1 MKTLE
6 HFSHHQEH
14 MSAKTSCL
22 KATVLSLAVSSSLL
36 TGCQLNTEALSNLVV
51 FDKEVSQQEIAA
63 KKQVLYHAYEQI
75 VPVLNSYYP
84 INSTT
89 YGLIKAEKANTLTAL
104 SHEVLANTLTEQGLA
119 LCQVAENCPNHTVY
133 LENKVFKEPSL
144 HTMLVSLS
152 TPDLKLTKLFDEQ
165 GVPVSTMA
173 INTVLSPI
181 APPSTLVRRTQS
193 TRITHEPTV
202 ITKTASSQNN
212 ASAPNTKATTV
223 AKTKAKA
230 KAQSPAKT
238 ASVAKAA
245 VPVSAAAATPAE
257 ASATA
262 AAAPASAATVVPA
275 AKQSLQ
281 VVSDPATAPSSKVS
295 SLEKAPAITAT
306 NMSSTSTMVAKQQ
319 TDAKTVMNSL
329 ALEHSAPMQAHIKS
343 KSKSNSIGLT
353 KDATVASQSTAM
365 LSNQALAS
373 NSNNPKV
380 SLSARTSASPSLN
393 TKAIKDDIQNLPEGL
408 HSNNH
413 ELLQKS
419 NNQERAHN
427 ETASSVHK
435 ANQSRRV
442 YKFDIPS
449 QVMQRALS
457 TDPKSTNTSTALVR
471 KPSVFIFDPNMSLAQ
486 VNNDLE
492 SRQP

>member
-1 MKTLE
+1 MKTLKQ
-6 HFSHHQEH
+6 FSNHQEH

-181 APPSTLVRRTQS
+181 APPSTLARRTQS
-193 TRITHEPTV
+193 TSITHEPTA
-202 ITKTASSQNN
+202 ISKTASPQNK
-212 ASAPNTKATTV
+212 APAPNTKATTV

-230 KAQSPAKT
+230 KVQSLAKT

-245 VPVSAAAATPAE
+245 VPVAAAAATPAE

-262 AAAPASAATVVPA
+262 AAAPAAAATA
-275 AKQSLQ
+275 AKQSFKVLSDTDTALSSI
-281 VVSDPATAPSSKVS
+281 VSP
-295 SLEKAPAITAT
+295 LEKAPALTAP

-319 TDAKTVMNSL
+319 TDAKNVMNSL
-329 ALEHSAPMQAHIKS
+329 ALEHSAPMPSPLKS
-343 KSKSNSIGLT
+343 NSNSIGLT
-353 KDATVASQSTAM
+353 KEATVASQSTAM

-393 TKAIKDDIQNLPEGL
+393 TKAIKDDLKSLREGL

-419 NNQERAHN
+419 NNLERAHN
-427 ETASSVHK
+427 ETASSEHK

-457 TDPKSTNTSTALVR
+457 TDPKSTNTNTALVR
-471 KPSVFIFDPNMSLAQ
+471 KPSVFIFDPNMSVAQ

>member
-181 APPSTLVRRTQS
+181 APPSTLARRTQS
-193 TRITHEPTV
+193 TSITHEPSA

-212 ASAPNTKATTV
+212 APTPNTKATTV

-230 KAQSPAKT
+230 KAQSPAKKV

-245 VPVSAAAATPAE
+245 VPVSVAAAIPAA

-262 AAAPASAATVVPA
+262 AAAPTAA
-275 AKQSLQ
+275 AKQSLK
-281 VVSDPATAPSSKVS
+281 VIPETASAPSSKVNP
-295 SLEKAPAITAT
+295 LEKAPAMSAT
-306 NMSSTSTMVAKQQ
+306 HMSSTSTMVAKQQ
-319 TDAKTVMNSL
+319 TDAKNVMHSL
-329 ALEHSAPMQAHIKS
+329 ALEHSAPMPAHIKS
-343 KSKSNSIGLT
+343 KSKSIGLT
-353 KDATVASQSTAM
+353 QDATVASQSTAM

-373 NSNNPKV
+373 NSNSPKV

-393 TKAIKDDIQNLPEGL
+393 TKAIKDDLKSLPDGL

-427 ETASSVHK
+427 ETASSEHK

-457 TDPKSTNTSTALVR
+457 TAPKSTNTSTALVR

-492 SRQP
+492 SHQP

>member
-6 HFSHHQEH
+6 HFSHRQEH

-119 LCQVAENCPNHTVY
+119 LCQVPENCPNHTVY

-144 HTMLVSLS
+144 HTMLLSLS

-181 APPSTLVRRTQS
+181 APPSTIVRRTPS
-193 TRITHEPTV
+193 TSTTNEPTA

-212 ASAPNTKATTV
+212 APAPNTKATTV
-223 AKTKAKA
+223 AKAKA
-230 KAQSPAKT
+230 NTKAQSPAKV

-245 VPVSAAAATPAE
+245 VPFSAAAATPAA

-262 AAAPASAATVVPA
+262 AAAPASAA
-275 AKQSLQ
+275 KQSLK
-281 VVSDPATAPSSKVS
+281 VISETASAPSSKVS
-295 SLEKAPAITAT
+295 SLEKAPALTAP
-306 NMSSTSTMVAKQQ
+306 NMSSTSTMMAKQQ
-319 TDAKTVMNSL
+319 TDAKNVMNSL
-329 ALEHSAPMQAHIKS
+329 ALEHSAPMPAHIKS
-343 KSKSNSIGLT
+343 NSKSIGLT
-353 KDATVASQSTAM
+353 QDATVASQSTAM

-373 NSNNPKV
+373 NSNNPKA

-393 TKAIKDDIQNLPEGL
+393 TKAIKDDIHSLREGL

-427 ETASSVHK
+427 ETASSEHK

-449 QVMQRALS
+449 QVMQRAIS

-471 KPSVFIFDPNMSLAQ
+471 KPSVFIFDPNMSVAQ

-492 SRQP
+492 PHQP

>member
-14 MSAKTSCL
+14 MSTKTSCL

-181 APPSTLVRRTQS
+181 APPSTLARRTQS
-193 TRITHEPTV
+193 TSITHEPTA
-202 ITKTASSQNN
+202 INKTASSQNN
-212 ASAPNTKATTV
+212 APAPNTKATTV

-230 KAQSPAKT
+230 KVQSPAKT
-238 ASVAKAA
+238 VSVAKAE

-257 ASATA
+257 AFATA
-262 AAAPASAATVVPA
+262 AAAPASAA
-275 AKQSLQ
+275 KQSLK
-281 VVSDPATAPSSKVS
+281 VISDTAPSSKVS
-295 SLEKAPAITAT
+295 YLEKAPALSAT
-306 NMSSTSTMVAKQQ
+306 HMSSTSTMVAKQQ
-319 TDAKTVMNSL
+319 TDAKNVMNSL
-329 ALEHSAPMQAHIKS
+329 ALEHSAPMPNPI
-343 KSKSNSIGLT
+343 KSNSIGLT

-365 LSNQALAS
+365 LSNHALAS
-373 NSNNPKV
+373 NSNNPKA

-393 TKAIKDDIQNLPEGL
+393 TKAIKDDLKSLREGL

-427 ETASSVHK
+427 ETASSEHK

-449 QVMQRALS
+449 QVMQRTLS

>member
-6 HFSHHQEH
+6 QFSHHQEH

-181 APPSTLVRRTQS
+181 APPSTLARRTQS
-193 TRITHEPTV
+193 ISITHESTA
-202 ITKTASSQNN
+202 INKTASSQNS
-212 ASAPNTKATTV
+212 APAPNTKATTV

-230 KAQSPAKT
+230 KVQSPAKT

-262 AAAPASAATVVPA
+262 AAAPAAAATAA
-275 AKQSLQ
+275 AKQSLKI
-281 VVSDPATAPSSKVS
+281 VSDTATSPSSKVS
-295 SLEKAPAITAT
+295 SLEKAPALTAP

-329 ALEHSAPMQAHIKS
+329 ALEHSAPMPNPI
-343 KSKSNSIGLT
+343 KSNSIGLT

-373 NSNNPKV
+373 NSNSPHA

-393 TKAIKDDIQNLPEGL
+393 TKAIKDDLKSLREGL

-427 ETASSVHK
+427 ETASSEHK

>member
-14 MSAKTSCL
+14 MSTKTSCL

-165 GVPVSTMA
+165 GQPVSTMA

-193 TRITHEPTV
+193 TSTTHEPTV
-202 ITKTASSQNN
+202 INKTASSQNN
-212 ASAPNTKATTV
+212 AQTPNTKATTV
-223 AKTKAKA
+223 VKNKATA
-230 KAQSPAKT
+230 TAQSPAKT

-262 AAAPASAATVVPA
+262 AAAPASAA
-275 AKQSLQ
+275 KQSLK
-281 VVSDPATAPSSKVS
+281 VVSDTASTPSSKVS
-295 SLEKAPAITAT
+295 SLEKAPALSAT
-306 NMSSTSTMVAKQQ
+306 HMSSTSTMVAKQQ
-319 TDAKTVMNSL
+319 TDAKNVMNSL
-329 ALEHSAPMQAHIKS
+329 ALEHSAPMPNPI
-343 KSKSNSIGLT
+343 KSNSIGLT

-365 LSNQALAS
+365 LSNHALAS
-373 NSNNPKV
+373 NSNNPKA

-427 ETASSVHK
+427 ETASSEHK

-449 QVMQRALS
+449 QVMQRTLS

>member
-144 HTMLVSLS
+144 HTMLLSLS

-181 APPSTLVRRTQS
+181 APPSTLARRTQS
-193 TRITHEPTV
+193 TSTTHEPTA
-202 ITKTASSQNN
+202 INKTASSKNN
-212 ASAPNTKATTV
+212 APTNNTKATTV

-230 KAQSPAKT
+230 KAQSPAQKV

-245 VPVSAAAATPAE
+245 VPVAAATPA
-257 ASATA
+257 
-262 AAAPASAATVVPA
+262 AAPATA
-275 AKQSLQ
+275 AKQSLK
-281 VVSDPATAPSSKVS
+281 VVSDTATAPSSKVS
-295 SLEKAPAITAT
+295 SLEKAPELTAT
-306 NMSSTSTMVAKQQ
+306 NLSSTSTMVAKQQ
-319 TDAKTVMNSL
+319 TDAKTVMPSL
-329 ALEHSAPMQAHIKS
+329 ALEHSAPMPS
-343 KSKSNSIGLT
+343 PLKSNSIGLT
-353 KDATVASQSTAM
+353 QDATVASQSTAM

-393 TKAIKDDIQNLPEGL
+393 TKAIKDDIQSLPEGL

-427 ETASSVHK
+427 ETASSEHE

-471 KPSVFIFDPNMSLAQ
+471 KPSVFIFDPNMSVAQ

-492 SRQP
+492 SHQP

>member
-6 HFSHHQEH
+6 HFSLHQEH

-181 APPSTLVRRTQS
+181 APPSTLARRTPS
-193 TRITHEPTV
+193 TSIAHEPTA
-202 ITKTASSQNN
+202 ISKTASSQNN
-212 ASAPNTKATTV
+212 APTNNTKATTV
-223 AKTKAKA
+223 AKTKTKA
-230 KAQSPAKT
+230 KAQSPAQKV

-245 VPVSAAAATPAE
+245 VPVSAAAATPAA

-262 AAAPASAATVVPA
+262 TA
-275 AKQSLQ
+275 AKQSLK
-281 VVSDPATAPSSKVS
+281 VVSDTATAPSNKVS
-295 SLEKAPAITAT
+295 SLKKAPALSAT
-306 NMSSTSTMVAKQQ
+306 HMSSTSTMVAKQQ
-319 TDAKTVMNSL
+319 TDAKNVMNSL
-329 ALEHSAPMQAHIKS
+329 ALEHSAPMPAHIKS
-343 KSKSNSIGLT
+343 KSIELT
-353 KDATVASQSTAM
+353 QDATVASQSTAT

-373 NSNNPKV
+373 NSNNPKA
-380 SLSARTSASPSLN
+380 SLSARTTASPSLN
-393 TKAIKDDIQNLPEGL
+393 TKAIKDDIQSLPEGL

-419 NNQERAHN
+419 NNQGRAHN
-427 ETASSVHK
+427 ETASLEHK

-457 TDPKSTNTSTALVR
+457 TDHKSTNTSTALVR

-492 SRQP
+492 SHQP

>member
-181 APPSTLVRRTQS
+181 APPSTLARRTQS
-193 TRITHEPTV
+193 TSTTHEPTA
-202 ITKTASSQNN
+202 INKTASSQNN
-212 ASAPNTKATTV
+212 APTPNTKATTV

-230 KAQSPAKT
+230 KVPSPAQKV
-238 ASVAKAA
+238 ASEAKAA
-245 VPVSAAAATPAE
+245 VPFSAAAATPA
-257 ASATA
+257 AAPATA
-262 AAAPASAATVVPA
+262 DAAPASAATA

-281 VVSDPATAPSSKVS
+281 VVSETATAPSSKVS
-295 SLEKAPAITAT
+295 SLEKAPELTAT
-306 NMSSTSTMVAKQQ
+306 NLSSTSTMVAKQQ

-329 ALEHSAPMQAHIKS
+329 ALEHSAPMPAHI
-343 KSKSNSIGLT
+343 KSNSIGLT

-373 NSNNPKV
+373 NSNNPKA

-393 TKAIKDDIQNLPEGL
+393 TKAIKDDLKSLTDGL

-427 ETASSVHK
+427 ETASSEHK

-471 KPSVFIFDPNMSLAQ
+471 KPSVFIFDPNMSVAQ

-492 SRQP
+492 SHQP

>member
-6 HFSHHQEH
+6 HFFHHQEH

-152 TPDLKLTKLFDEQ
+152 TPDLKLTKLFNEQ

-181 APPSTLVRRTQS
+181 APPSTLARRTPS
-193 TRITHEPTV
+193 TSIAHEPTV
-202 ITKTASSQNN
+202 INKTASSQNN
-212 ASAPNTKATTV
+212 APTPNTKATTV
-223 AKTKAKA
+223 AKIKAKA
-230 KAQSPAKT
+230 KVQSPAQKV

-245 VPVSAAAATPAE
+245 VPFSAAAATPAA

-262 AAAPASAATVVPA
+262 PAAPAAATTA
-275 AKQSLQ
+275 ATAATAATAKQSLKI
-281 VVSDPATAPSSKVS
+281 VSDTATAPSSKVS

-319 TDAKTVMNSL
+319 TDAKTVMPSL
-329 ALEHSAPMQAHIKS
+329 ALEHSAAMPS
-343 KSKSNSIGLT
+343 PLKSNSIGLT
-353 KDATVASQSTAM
+353 KDVTLASQSTAM

-373 NSNNPKV
+373 NSNNPQA

-393 TKAIKDDIQNLPEGL
+393 TKAIKDDIHSLTDGL

-427 ETASSVHK
+427 ETASSEHK

-442 YKFDIPS
+442 YKFVIPS

-457 TDPKSTNTSTALVR
+457 TDPKNTNNSTALVR
-471 KPSVFIFDPNMSLAQ
+471 KPSVFIFDPNMSVAQ
-486 VNNDLE
+486 VNNDL
-492 SRQP
+492 

>member
-89 YGLIKAEKANTLTAL
+89 YGLIKDDKANTLTAL

-165 GVPVSTMA
+165 GQPVSTMA

-181 APPSTLVRRTQS
+181 APPSTRVRRTQS
-193 TRITHEPTV
+193 TSIANESTA
-202 ITKTASSQNN
+202 INKTASSQNN
-212 ASAPNTKATTV
+212 APAPNTKATTV

-230 KAQSPAKT
+230 KVQSPAKV
-238 ASVAKAA
+238 ASVSKAA
-245 VPVSAAAATPAE
+245 VPVSVAAATPAE

-343 KSKSNSIGLT
+343 KSIGLT
-353 KDATVASQSTAM
+353 QDATVASQSTAM

-393 TKAIKDDIQNLPEGL
+393 TKAIKDDVQSLPEGL

-427 ETASSVHK
+427 ETASSEHK

-449 QVMQRALS
+449 QVMQRTLS

>member
-1 MKTLE
+1 MKTLK
-6 HFSHHQEH
+6 HFSHHHEH

-119 LCQVAENCPNHTVY
+119 LCQVPENCPNHTVY

-144 HTMLVSLS
+144 HTMLLSLS

-181 APPSTLVRRTQS
+181 APPSTIVRRTPS
-193 TRITHEPTV
+193 TSITHEPTV
-202 ITKTASSQNN
+202 INKTASSQNN
-212 ASAPNTKATTV
+212 APAPNTKATSV

-230 KAQSPAKT
+230 NSKAQGQSPAKV
-238 ASVAKAA
+238 ASVSK
-245 VPVSAAAATPAE
+245 
-257 ASATA
+257 A
-262 AAAPASAATVVPA
+262 AAAPAAAATTETASA
-275 AKQSLQ
+275 AKQSLK
-281 VVSDPATAPSSKVS
+281 VVSETATAPSSKVS
-295 SLEKAPAITAT
+295 SLEKAPALTAK

-319 TDAKTVMNSL
+319 TDAKTVMHSL
-329 ALEHSAPMQAHIKS
+329 ALEHSAPMPSPFKT
-343 KSKSNSIGLT
+343 NSVGLT

-365 LSNQALAS
+365 LSNQAFAS
-373 NSNNPKV
+373 NSNNPKA

-393 TKAIKDDIQNLPEGL
+393 TKAIKDDIHSLTDGL

-413 ELLQKS
+413 ELLKKS

-427 ETASSVHK
+427 ETASSEHK

-457 TDPKSTNTSTALVR
+457 TDPKSTTTSTALVR
-471 KPSVFIFDPNMSLAQ
+471 KPSVFIFDPNMSVAQ

-492 SRQP
+492 SHQP

>member
-6 HFSHHQEH
+6 HFFHHQEH

-51 FDKEVSQQEIAA
+51 FDEEVSQQEIAA

-193 TRITHEPTV
+193 TSITHEPTA
-202 ITKTASSQNN
+202 INKTASSQNN
-212 ASAPNTKATTV
+212 APAPNTKATTV

-230 KAQSPAKT
+230 QSPAQKV

-245 VPVSAAAATPAE
+245 VPVSVAAATPAD
-257 ASATA
+257 SATGT
-262 AAAPASAATVVPA
+262 AATTATPT
-275 AKQSLQ
+275 AKQSLK
-281 VVSDPATAPSSKVS
+281 VVSDTATAPSSKVS
-295 SLEKAPAITAT
+295 SLEKAPALTAT
-306 NMSSTSTMVAKQQ
+306 NLSATSTMVAKQQ
-319 TDAKTVMNSL
+319 TDAKTVMPSF
-329 ALEHSAPMQAHIKS
+329 ALEHSAPMPAPI
-343 KSKSNSIGLT
+343 KSKSNSIVLT
-353 KDATVASQSTAM
+353 QDATVASQSSAM

-373 NSNNPKV
+373 NSNSPKA
-380 SLSARTSASPSLN
+380 SLSARTAASPSLN
-393 TKAIKDDIQNLPEGL
+393 TKTIKDDIQSHPEGL

-413 ELLQKS
+413 KLLQKS
-419 NNQERAHN
+419 NNLERAHN
-427 ETASSVHK
+427 ETASLEHK

-471 KPSVFIFDPNMSLAQ
+471 KPSVFIFDPNMSVAQ
-486 VNNDLE
+486 VNNDLK
-492 SRQP
+492 SHQP

>member
-133 LENKVFKEPSL
+133 LENKVFKETSL
-144 HTMLVSLS
+144 HTMLLSLS
-152 TPDLKLTKLFDEQ
+152 TPDLKLTKLFNEQ

-181 APPSTLVRRTQS
+181 APPSTLARRTQS
-193 TRITHEPTV
+193 TSTTHESTA
-202 ITKTASSQNN
+202 ISKTASSQNN
-212 ASAPNTKATTV
+212 APTPNTKATTV

-230 KAQSPAKT
+230 KVPSPAQKV

-245 VPVSAAAATPAE
+245 VPVAAAT
-257 ASATA
+257 T
-262 AAAPASAATVVPA
+262 AAPASAATA

-281 VVSDPATAPSSKVS
+281 VVSDTATTPSSKVS

-319 TDAKTVMNSL
+319 TDAKTVMPSL
-329 ALEHSAPMQAHIKS
+329 ALEHLAPMPSHL
-343 KSKSNSIGLT
+343 KSNSIGLT
-353 KDATVASQSTAM
+353 QDATVASQSTAM

-373 NSNNPKV
+373 NSNSPKA

-393 TKAIKDDIQNLPEGL
+393 TKAIKDDLKSLTDGL

-413 ELLQKS
+413 ELLKKS

-427 ETASSVHK
+427 ETASSEHK

-457 TDPKSTNTSTALVR
+457 TDPKRTNTSTALVR
-471 KPSVFIFDPNMSLAQ
+471 KPSVFIFDPNMSVAQ

-492 SRQP
+492 PHQP

>member
-51 FDKEVSQQEIAA
+51 FDEEVSQQEIAA
-63 KKQVLYHAYEQI
+63 NKQVLCHAYEQI

-119 LCQVAENCPNHTVY
+119 LCQVSENCPNHTVY

-165 GVPVSTMA
+165 GLPVSTMA
-173 INTVLSPI
+173 INTSLSPI
-181 APPSTLVRRTQS
+181 APPSTLLRRTPS
-193 TRITHEPTV
+193 SSITHEPTA
-202 ITKTASSQNN
+202 INKTASSKNN
-212 ASAPNTKATTV
+212 ALAPNTKATTISKT
-223 AKTKAKA
+223 KTKAK
-230 KAQSPAKT
+230 
-238 ASVAKAA
+238 
-245 VPVSAAAATPAE
+245 
-257 ASATA
+257 TA
-262 AAAPASAATVVPA
+262 APA
-275 AKQSLQ
+275 AKQSLK
-281 VVSDPATAPSSKVS
+281 VVSDTATAPATAPSSKVS
-295 SLEKAPAITAT
+295 SLEKAPALIA
-306 NMSSTSTMVAKQQ
+306 NHMSSTSTMVAKQQ
-319 TDAKTVMNSL
+319 TDAKTVMHSL
-329 ALEHSAPMQAHIKS
+329 ALEHSAPIPTPI
-343 KSKSNSIGLT
+343 KSKSNSIGLPQ
-353 KDATVASQSTAM
+353 DATVTSKSPTM

-373 NSNNPKV
+373 NSNSPKA
-380 SLSARTSASPSLN
+380 SLSARTTASPSFN
-393 TKAIKDDIQNLPEGL
+393 TKTIKDDIQRLPEGL
-408 HSNNH
+408 HSNNY
-413 ELLQKS
+413 ELLPKS
-419 NNQERAHN
+419 NNQQRTHN
-427 ETASSVHK
+427 ETASSEHK

-457 TDPKSTNTSTALVR
+457 TDPKSTNSSTALVR
-471 KPSVFIFDPNMSLAQ
+471 KPSVFIFDPNMSVAQ

-492 SRQP
+492 SHQP

>member
-6 HFSHHQEH
+6 HFSHRQEH

-89 YGLIKAEKANTLTAL
+89 YGLIKAEKANTLNAL

-193 TRITHEPTV
+193 TRIAHEPTV

-212 ASAPNTKATTV
+212 APAPNTKASTV

-230 KAQSPAKT
+230 NSKAQGQSPAKV
-238 ASVAKAA
+238 ASVSKAA
-245 VPVSAAAATPAE
+245 VPVSAAAATPAA

-262 AAAPASAATVVPA
+262 DAAPAAA
-275 AKQSLQ
+275 AKQSLKI
-281 VVSDPATAPSSKVS
+281 VSDTATSPSSKVS
-295 SLEKAPAITAT
+295 PLEKAPAITAT

-343 KSKSNSIGLT
+343 KSIGLT
-353 KDATVASQSTAM
+353 QDATVASQSTAM

-393 TKAIKDDIQNLPEGL
+393 TKAIKDDLKSLPDGL

-427 ETASSVHK
+427 ETASSEHK

>member
-6 HFSHHQEH
+6 HFSHRQEH

-193 TRITHEPTV
+193 TSIIHEPTA
-202 ITKTASSQNN
+202 INKTASSQNN
-212 ASAPNTKATTV
+212 APAPNTKATTV

-230 KAQSPAKT
+230 NSKAKAQSPAQKV
-238 ASVAKAA
+238 ASVSKAA

-262 AAAPASAATVVPA
+262 AAAPAAA
-275 AKQSLQ
+275 AKQSLK
-281 VVSDPATAPSSKVS
+281 VVSDTDTAPSSKVS
-295 SLEKAPAITAT
+295 SLEKAPALTAT
-306 NMSSTSTMVAKQQ
+306 HMSSTSTMVAKQQ
-319 TDAKTVMNSL
+319 TDAKNVMNSL
-329 ALEHSAPMQAHIKS
+329 ALEHSAPMPAYI
-343 KSKSNSIGLT
+343 
-353 KDATVASQSTAM
+353 
-365 LSNQALAS
+365 
-373 NSNNPKV
+373 
-380 SLSARTSASPSLN
+380 
-393 TKAIKDDIQNLPEGL
+393 
-408 HSNNH
+408 
-413 ELLQKS
+413 
-419 NNQERAHN
+419 
-427 ETASSVHK
+427 
-435 ANQSRRV
+435 
-442 YKFDIPS
+442 
-449 QVMQRALS
+449 
-457 TDPKSTNTSTALVR
+457 
-471 KPSVFIFDPNMSLAQ
+471 
-486 VNNDLE
+486 
-492 SRQP
+492 

>member
-14 MSAKTSCL
+14 MSTKTSCL

-119 LCQVAENCPNHTVY
+119 LCQVPENCPNHTVY

-173 INTVLSPI
+173 INTALSPI
-181 APPSTLVRRTQS
+181 APPSTLARRTQS
-193 TRITHEPTV
+193 TSIANESTA
-202 ITKTASSQNN
+202 INKTASSQNN
-212 ASAPNTKATTV
+212 APAPNTKATTV

-230 KAQSPAKT
+230 NSKAQGQSPAKV
-238 ASVAKAA
+238 ASVSKAA

-262 AAAPASAATVVPA
+262 ATA
-275 AKQSLQ
+275 AKQSFK
-281 VVSDPATAPSSKVS
+281 VVSDTATAPSSKVS
-295 SLEKAPAITAT
+295 PLEKAPALTAP

-319 TDAKTVMNSL
+319 TDAKNVMNSL
-329 ALEHSAPMQAHIKS
+329 ALEHSAPMPNPI
-343 KSKSNSIGLT
+343 KSNSIGLT

-393 TKAIKDDIQNLPEGL
+393 TKAIKDDLKSLPEGL

-419 NNQERAHN
+419 NNQGRAHN
-427 ETASSVHK
+427 ETASSEHK

-457 TDPKSTNTSTALVR
+457 TDPQNTNTSTLVR

>member
-181 APPSTLVRRTQS
+181 APPSTLARRTQS
-193 TRITHEPTV
+193 TSIIHEPTA
-202 ITKTASSQNN
+202 INKTASSQNN
-212 ASAPNTKATTV
+212 APAPNTKATTV

-230 KAQSPAKT
+230 NSKAQGQSLAKT

-262 AAAPASAATVVPA
+262 AAAPAAA
-275 AKQSLQ
+275 AKQSLK
-281 VVSDPATAPSSKVS
+281 VVSDTDTAPSSKVS
-295 SLEKAPAITAT
+295 SLEKAPAMSAT
-306 NMSSTSTMVAKQQ
+306 HMSSTATMVAKQQ
-319 TDAKTVMNSL
+319 TDAKNVMNSL
-329 ALEHSAPMQAHIKS
+329 ALEHSAPMPAHIKS
-343 KSKSNSIGLT
+343 KSKSIGLT
-353 KDATVASQSTAM
+353 QDANVASQSTAM

-373 NSNNPKV
+373 NSNSPKA

-427 ETASSVHK
+427 ETASSEHK

-449 QVMQRALS
+449 QVMQRTLS

>member
-51 FDKEVSQQEIAA
+51 FDEEVSQQEIAA

-193 TRITHEPTV
+193 TSIAHEPTV

-212 ASAPNTKATTV
+212 ASAPTTKATTV

-230 KAQSPAKT
+230 KAQSPAQKVS
-238 ASVAKAA
+238 SVAKAA
-245 VPVSAAAATPAE
+245 VPVSAAA
-257 ASATA
+257 ATA

-343 KSKSNSIGLT
+343 NSIGLT

-380 SLSARTSASPSLN
+380 SLSARTSAIPSLN
-393 TKAIKDDIQNLPEGL
+393 TKAIKDDVKSLPEGL

-413 ELLQKS
+413 ELLKKS

-427 ETASSVHK
+427 ETASSEHK

>member
-6 HFSHHQEH
+6 HFSLHQEH

-165 GVPVSTMA
+165 GQPVSTMA
-173 INTVLSPI
+173 INTLLSPI
-181 APPSTLVRRTQS
+181 VPPSTLARRTQS
-193 TRITHEPTV
+193 TRITHEPTA
-202 ITKTASSQNN
+202 INKTASSQNN
-212 ASAPNTKATTV
+212 APAPNTKATTV

-230 KAQSPAKT
+230 NSKAQGQSLAKT
-238 ASVAKAA
+238 ASVAKAE
-245 VPVSAAAATPAE
+245 VPVSAAAAIPAA

-262 AAAPASAATVVPA
+262 AAAPASAA
-275 AKQSLQ
+275 KQSLK
-281 VVSDPATAPSSKVS
+281 VISDPATSPSSKVNP
-295 SLEKAPAITAT
+295 LEKAPAMSAT
-306 NMSSTSTMVAKQQ
+306 HMSSTATMVAKQQ
-319 TDAKTVMNSL
+319 TDAKNVMNSL
-329 ALEHSAPMQAHIKS
+329 TLEHSAPMPSPIKS

-373 NSNNPKV
+373 NSNNPKA
-380 SLSARTSASPSLN
+380 SLSARTTASPSLN
-393 TKAIKDDIQNLPEGL
+393 TKAIKDDLKSLPEGL

-427 ETASSVHK
+427 ETASSEHK

>member
-193 TRITHEPTV
+193 TSITHEPTA
-202 ITKTASSQNN
+202 INKTASSQNN
-212 ASAPNTKATTV
+212 AHAPNTTATTV

-230 KAQSPAKT
+230 KAQSPAKV

-262 AAAPASAATVVPA
+262 AAAPAAVT
-275 AKQSLQ
+275 AKQSLKI
-281 VVSDPATAPSSKVS
+281 VSDTATVPSSKVS
-295 SLEKAPAITAT
+295 SLKKAPALTAT
-306 NMSSTSTMVAKQQ
+306 HMSSTSTMVAKQQ
-319 TDAKTVMNSL
+319 TDAKNVMNSL
-329 ALEHSAPMQAHIKS
+329 ALEHSAPIPNHLKS
-343 KSKSNSIGLT
+343 KINSIGLT
-353 KDATVASQSTAM
+353 QEATVASQSTAM

-393 TKAIKDDIQNLPEGL
+393 TKALKDDLKSLTEGL

-427 ETASSVHK
+427 ETASSEHK

-457 TDPKSTNTSTALVR
+457 TAPKSTNTSTALVR

>member
-14 MSAKTSCL
+14 MYAKTSCL

-89 YGLIKAEKANTLTAL
+89 YGLIKDEKANTLTAL

-165 GVPVSTMA
+165 GQPVSTMA

-193 TRITHEPTV
+193 TSITHEPTV

-212 ASAPNTKATTV
+212 APTPNTKATTV

-230 KAQSPAKT
+230 N
-238 ASVAKAA
+238 
-245 VPVSAAAATPAE
+245 
-257 ASATA
+257 
-262 AAAPASAATVVPA
+262 
-275 AKQSLQ
+275 
-281 VVSDPATAPSSKVS
+281 SK
-295 SLEKAPAITAT
+295 
-306 NMSSTSTMVAKQQ
+306 N
-319 TDAKTVMNSL
+319 
-329 ALEHSAPMQAHIKS
+329 
-343 KSKSNSIGLT
+343 
-353 KDATVASQSTAM
+353 
-365 LSNQALAS
+365 
-373 NSNNPKV
+373 
-380 SLSARTSASPSLN
+380 
-393 TKAIKDDIQNLPEGL
+393 
-408 HSNNH
+408 
-413 ELLQKS
+413 
-419 NNQERAHN
+419 
-427 ETASSVHK
+427 
-435 ANQSRRV
+435 
-442 YKFDIPS
+442 
-449 QVMQRALS
+449 
-457 TDPKSTNTSTALVR
+457 
-471 KPSVFIFDPNMSLAQ
+471 
-486 VNNDLE
+486 
-492 SRQP
+492 

>member
-14 MSAKTSCL
+14 ISAKTCCL

-36 TGCQLNTEALSNLVV
+36 TGCQLNTEALSNLVF
-51 FDKEVSQQEIAA
+51 FDEEVSQQEIAA

-119 LCQVAENCPNHTVY
+119 LCQVSENCPNHTVY

-165 GVPVSTMA
+165 GLPVSTMA

-181 APPSTLVRRTQS
+181 APPSTLVRRTPS
-193 TRITHEPTV
+193 SSIAHEPTT
-202 ITKTASSQNN
+202 INKTASSQNN
-212 ASAPNTKATTV
+212 ALAPNTKATTV

-230 KAQSPAKT
+230 KTNAKAQSPAKV

-245 VPVSAAAATPAE
+245 VPVAAVTT
-257 ASATA
+257 ATA
-262 AAAPASAATVVPA
+262 AAAPAVA
-275 AKQSLQ
+275 AKQSLK
-281 VVSDPATAPSSKVS
+281 VISDTATAPSSKVS
-295 SLEKAPAITAT
+295 SLEKAPALIAT
-306 NMSSTSTMVAKQQ
+306 HMSSTSTMVAKQQ
-319 TDAKTVMNSL
+319 TDAKTVMHSL
-329 ALEHSAPMQAHIKS
+329 ALEHSAPMPTS
-343 KSKSNSIGLT
+343 LKSNSIGLT
-353 KDATVASQSTAM
+353 QDATVASPSTAM
-365 LSNQALAS
+365 LSNQAIAS
-373 NSNNPKV
+373 NSNNPQASV
-380 SLSARTSASPSLN
+380 SARTTASPSFN
-393 TKAIKDDIQNLPEGL
+393 TKIIKDDIQSLP
-408 HSNNH
+408 
-413 ELLQKS
+413 KS
-419 NNQERAHN
+419 NNQQRAHN
-427 ETASSVHK
+427 ETASSGHK

-457 TDPKSTNTSTALVR
+457 TDPKSTNNSTALVR
-471 KPSVFIFDPNMSLAQ
+471 KPSVFIFDPNMSVAQ

-492 SRQP
+492 SHQP

>member
-6 HFSHHQEH
+6 HFSHRQEH

-63 KKQVLYHAYEQI
+63 KKLVLYHAYEQI

-181 APPSTLVRRTQS
+181 APPSTLARRTQS
-193 TRITHEPTV
+193 TSITHEPTV

-212 ASAPNTKATTV
+212 APAPNTKATTV
-223 AKTKAKA
+223 AKNKATATA
-230 KAQSPAKT
+230 KAQSPAQKV
-238 ASVAKAA
+238 ASLAKAA
-245 VPVSAAAATPAE
+245 VPVSAAAATPAT

-262 AAAPASAATVVPA
+262 AAAPTAA
-275 AKQSLQ
+275 AKQSLK
-281 VVSDPATAPSSKVS
+281 VIPETASAPSSKVS
-295 SLEKAPAITAT
+295 SIEKAPAMSAT
-306 NMSSTSTMVAKQQ
+306 HMSSTATMVAKQQ
-319 TDAKTVMNSL
+319 TDAKNVMNSL

-343 KSKSNSIGLT
+343 KSIGLT
-353 KDATVASQSTAM
+353 QDATVASQSTAM

-380 SLSARTSASPSLN
+380 SLSARTIANHSLN
-393 TKAIKDDIQNLPEGL
+393 TKAIKDDLKSLPEGL

-413 ELLQKS
+413 ELLRKS
-419 NNQERAHN
+419 NNQERAHK
-427 ETASSVHK
+427 ETASSEHK
-435 ANQSRRV
+435 ANQGRRV

>member
-144 HTMLVSLS
+144 HTLLLSLS

-181 APPSTLVRRTQS
+181 APPSTLARRTQS
-193 TRITHEPTV
+193 TSTTHEPTA
-202 ITKTASSQNN
+202 INKTASSKNN
-212 ASAPNTKATTV
+212 APTNNTKATTV

-230 KAQSPAKT
+230 KAQSPAQKV

-245 VPVSAAAATPAE
+245 VPVAAATPA
-257 ASATA
+257 
-262 AAAPASAATVVPA
+262 AAPATA
-275 AKQSLQ
+275 AKQSLK
-281 VVSDPATAPSSKVS
+281 VVSDTATAPSSKVS
-295 SLEKAPAITAT
+295 SLEKAPELTAT
-306 NMSSTSTMVAKQQ
+306 NLSSTSTMVAKQQ
-319 TDAKTVMNSL
+319 TDAKTVMPSL
-329 ALEHSAPMQAHIKS
+329 ALEHSAPMPS
-343 KSKSNSIGLT
+343 PLKSNSIGLT
-353 KDATVASQSTAM
+353 QDATVASQSTAM

-393 TKAIKDDIQNLPEGL
+393 TKAIKDDIQSLPEGL

-427 ETASSVHK
+427 ETASSEHE

-471 KPSVFIFDPNMSLAQ
+471 KPSVFIFDPNMSVAQ

-492 SRQP
+492 SHQP

>member
-165 GVPVSTMA
+165 GQPVSTMA

-181 APPSTLVRRTQS
+181 APPSTLARRTQS
-193 TRITHEPTV
+193 TRITHEPTA
-202 ITKTASSQNN
+202 INKTASSQNN
-212 ASAPNTKATTV
+212 APAPNTKATTV

-230 KAQSPAKT
+230 NSKAQGQSPAKV

-262 AAAPASAATVVPA
+262 AAAPAAAT
-275 AKQSLQ
+275 AKQSLKI
-281 VVSDPATAPSSKVS
+281 VSDTATVPSSKVS
-295 SLEKAPAITAT
+295 SLKKAPALTAT
-306 NMSSTSTMVAKQQ
+306 HMSSTSTMVAKQQ
-319 TDAKTVMNSL
+319 TDAKNVMNSL
-329 ALEHSAPMQAHIKS
+329 ALEHSAPMPAHIKS
-343 KSKSNSIGLT
+343 KSIGLT
-353 KDATVASQSTAM
+353 QDATVASQSTAM

-393 TKAIKDDIQNLPEGL
+393 TKAIKDDLKSLPEGL

-427 ETASSVHK
+427 ETASSEHK

-449 QVMQRALS
+449 QVMQRTLS

>member
-89 YGLIKAEKANTLTAL
+89 YGLIKDDKANTLTAL

-165 GVPVSTMA
+165 GQPVSTMA

-181 APPSTLVRRTQS
+181 APPSTLARRTQS
-193 TRITHEPTV
+193 TSITHEPTA
-202 ITKTASSQNN
+202 INKTASSQNN
-212 ASAPNTKATTV
+212 APAPNTKATTV

-230 KAQSPAKT
+230 KVQSPAKV
-238 ASVAKAA
+238 ASVSKAA
-245 VPVSAAAATPAE
+245 VPVSVAAATPAE

-262 AAAPASAATVVPA
+262 AAAPASAATAA
-275 AKQSLQ
+275 AKQSLK
-281 VVSDPATAPSSKVS
+281 VVSDTASTPSSKVS
-295 SLEKAPAITAT
+295 SLEKAPALTAT

-329 ALEHSAPMQAHIKS
+329 ALEHSAPMPNPI
-343 KSKSNSIGLT
+343 KSNSIGLT

-373 NSNNPKV
+373 NSNNPKA

-393 TKAIKDDIQNLPEGL
+393 TKAIEDDLKSLPEGL

-427 ETASSVHK
+427 ETASSEHK

>member
-119 LCQVAENCPNHTVY
+119 LCQVAENCPNHTIY

-152 TPDLKLTKLFDEQ
+152 TPDLKLTKLFNER

-193 TRITHEPTV
+193 TSITHEPTV
-202 ITKTASSQNN
+202 ISKTASSQNK
-212 ASAPNTKATTV
+212 APAPNTKATTV
-223 AKTKAKA
+223 AKAKA
-230 KAQSPAKT
+230 NTKAQSPAKV
-238 ASVAKAA
+238 ASLAKAA
-245 VPVSAAAATPAE
+245 VTVSTAATTPAE

-262 AAAPASAATVVPA
+262 AAAPAAA
-275 AKQSLQ
+275 AKQSLK
-281 VVSDPATAPSSKVS
+281 VISETTSAPSSKVS
-295 SLEKAPAITAT
+295 SIKKAPAMSAT
-306 NMSSTSTMVAKQQ
+306 HMSSTSTMVAKQQ

-329 ALEHSAPMQAHIKS
+329 ALEHSAPVPSHL
-343 KSKSNSIGLT
+343 KSNSIGLT
-353 KDATVASQSTAM
+353 QDATVASQSTAM

-373 NSNNPKV
+373 NSNNPKA

-393 TKAIKDDIQNLPEGL
+393 TKAIKEDIQGLTDGL

-413 ELLQKS
+413 ELLKKS

-427 ETASSVHK
+427 ETASSEHK

-471 KPSVFIFDPNMSLAQ
+471 KPSVFIFDPNMSVAQ

-492 SRQP
+492 PHQP

>member
-6 HFSHHQEH
+6 HFSHRQEH

-119 LCQVAENCPNHTVY
+119 LCQVPENCPNHTVY

-181 APPSTLVRRTQS
+181 APPSTLVRRTKS
-193 TRITHEPTV
+193 SSITHEPSA
-202 ITKTASSQNN
+202 ISKTASSQNN
-212 ASAPNTKATTV
+212 APAPNTKASTV

-230 KAQSPAKT
+230 KVQSLAKT

-245 VPVSAAAATPAE
+245 VPVSAAAATPAA

-262 AAAPASAATVVPA
+262 AAAPAAA
-275 AKQSLQ
+275 AKQSLKI
-281 VVSDPATAPSSKVS
+281 VSDTATAPSSIVS
-295 SLEKAPAITAT
+295 PLEKAPALTAT
-306 NMSSTSTMVAKQQ
+306 HMSSTSNMVAKQQ
-319 TDAKTVMNSL
+319 TDAKNVMNSL
-329 ALEHSAPMQAHIKS
+329 ALEHSAPMPAHINS
-343 KSKSNSIGLT
+343 NSKSNSIGLT
-353 KDATVASQSTAM
+353 QDATVASQSTAM
-365 LSNQALAS
+365 LSIQALAS

-393 TKAIKDDIQNLPEGL
+393 TKAIKDDIHSLTDGL

-419 NNQERAHN
+419 NNQESAHN
-427 ETASSVHK
+427 ETASSEHK

-471 KPSVFIFDPNMSLAQ
+471 KPSVFIFDPNMSVAQ

-492 SRQP
+492 PHQP

>member
-51 FDKEVSQQEIAA
+51 FDEEVSQQEIAA

-152 TPDLKLTKLFDEQ
+152 TPDLKLTKLFNEQ

-181 APPSTLVRRTQS
+181 APPSTLARRTPS
-193 TRITHEPTV
+193 TSITHEPTV

-230 KAQSPAKT
+230 KAQSPAQKV
-238 ASVAKAA
+238 ASLAKAA
-245 VPVSAAAATPAE
+245 FPVAAATPAE
-257 ASATA
+257 ASVTA
-262 AAAPASAATVVPA
+262 AAAPASAATA
-275 AKQSLQ
+275 AKQSLK
-281 VVSDPATAPSSKVS
+281 VVSDTATALSSKVS
-295 SLEKAPAITAT
+295 SLKKAPALTAT
-306 NMSSTSTMVAKQQ
+306 HMSSTSTMVAKQQ
-319 TDAKTVMNSL
+319 TDAKNVMNSL
-329 ALEHSAPMQAHIKS
+329 ALEHSAPMPAHIKS
-343 KSKSNSIGLT
+343 KSIGLT
-353 KDATVASQSTAM
+353 QDATVASQSTAM

-373 NSNNPKV
+373 NSNSPKA
-380 SLSARTSASPSLN
+380 SLSARTIANHSLN
-393 TKAIKDDIQNLPEGL
+393 NKAIKDDIQSLPEGL

-427 ETASSVHK
+427 ETASSEHK

-457 TDPKSTNTSTALVR
+457 TDPKNTNTSTALVR

>member
-75 VPVLNSYYP
+75 VHVLNSYYP

-165 GVPVSTMA
+165 GQPVSTMA

-193 TRITHEPTV
+193 TSTTHEPTV
-202 ITKTASSQNN
+202 INKTASSQNN
-212 ASAPNTKATTV
+212 AQTPNTKATTV
-223 AKTKAKA
+223 VKNKATA
-230 KAQSPAKT
+230 TAQSPAKT

-262 AAAPASAATVVPA
+262 AAAPASAA
-275 AKQSLQ
+275 KQSLK
-281 VVSDPATAPSSKVS
+281 VISDTAPSSKVS
-295 SLEKAPAITAT
+295 YLEKAPALPAT
-306 NMSSTSTMVAKQQ
+306 HKHSASTMVAKQQ
-319 TDAKTVMNSL
+319 TDAKNVMNSL
-329 ALEHSAPMQAHIKS
+329 ALEHSAPMPAHIKS
-343 KSKSNSIGLT
+343 NSNSIGLT
-353 KDATVASQSTAM
+353 QDATVASQSTAM
-365 LSNQALAS
+365 LANQALAS

-380 SLSARTSASPSLN
+380 SLIARTSASPSLN
-393 TKAIKDDIQNLPEGL
+393 TKAIKDDLKSLREGL

-419 NNQERAHN
+419 ANLERAHN
-427 ETASSVHK
+427 ETASSEHK

>member
-144 HTMLVSLS
+144 HTMLLSLS

-181 APPSTLVRRTQS
+181 APPSTLARRTQS
-193 TRITHEPTV
+193 TSTTHEPTA
-202 ITKTASSQNN
+202 INKTASSKNN
-212 ASAPNTKATTV
+212 APTNNTKATTV

-230 KAQSPAKT
+230 KAQSPAQKV

-245 VPVSAAAATPAE
+245 VPVAAATPA
-257 ASATA
+257 
-262 AAAPASAATVVPA
+262 AAPATA
-275 AKQSLQ
+275 AKQSLK
-281 VVSDPATAPSSKVS
+281 VVSDTATAPSSKVS
-295 SLEKAPAITAT
+295 SLEKAPELTAT
-306 NMSSTSTMVAKQQ
+306 NLSSTSTMVAKQQ
-319 TDAKTVMNSL
+319 TDAKTVMPSL
-329 ALEHSAPMQAHIKS
+329 ALEHSAPMPS
-343 KSKSNSIGLT
+343 PLKSNSIGLT
-353 KDATVASQSTAM
+353 QDATVASQSTAM

-393 TKAIKDDIQNLPEGL
+393 TKAIKDDIQSLPEGL

-427 ETASSVHK
+427 ETASSEHK

-471 KPSVFIFDPNMSLAQ
+471 KPSVFIFDPNMSVAQ

-492 SRQP
+492 SHQP

>member
-165 GVPVSTMA
+165 GQPVSTMA

-181 APPSTLVRRTQS
+181 APPSTLARRTQS
-193 TRITHEPTV
+193 TSIIHEPTA
-202 ITKTASSQNN
+202 INKTASSQNN
-212 ASAPNTKATTV
+212 APAPNTKATTV

-230 KAQSPAKT
+230 NSKAQGQSLAKT

-245 VPVSAAAATPAE
+245 VPVSAAT
-257 ASATA
+257 ATA

-319 TDAKTVMNSL
+319 TDAKNVMNSL
-329 ALEHSAPMQAHIKS
+329 ALEHSAPMQAHI
-343 KSKSNSIGLT
+343 KSNSIGLT

-373 NSNNPKV
+373 NSNSPKV
-380 SLSARTSASPSLN
+380 SLSARTSAIPSLN
-393 TKAIKDDIQNLPEGL
+393 TKAIKDDLKSLPEGL

-427 ETASSVHK
+427 ETASSEHK

-457 TDPKSTNTSTALVR
+457 TDPKNTNTSTALVR

>member
-89 YGLIKAEKANTLTAL
+89 YGLIKAEKANTLTTL

-119 LCQVAENCPNHTVY
+119 LCQVPENCPNHTVY

-181 APPSTLVRRTQS
+181 APPSTLARRTQS
-193 TRITHEPTV
+193 TSITHEPSA
-202 ITKTASSQNN
+202 ISKTASSQNN
-212 ASAPNTKATTV
+212 APTPNTKATTV
-223 AKTKAKA
+223 AKAKAKA
-230 KAQSPAKT
+230 NTKAQSPAKV

-245 VPVSAAAATPAE
+245 VPFSASAATPAADSATAPAAPAAAAT
-257 ASATA
+257 T
-262 AAAPASAATVVPA
+262 
-275 AKQSLQ
+275 AKQSLK
-281 VVSDPATAPSSKVS
+281 VVSDTATAPSSKVS
-295 SLEKAPAITAT
+295 SLEKAPALTAP
-306 NMSSTSTMVAKQQ
+306 NMSPTSTMVSKQQ
-319 TDAKTVMNSL
+319 TDAKTVMHSL
-329 ALEHSAPMQAHIKS
+329 ALEHSAPMPS
-343 KSKSNSIGLT
+343 PLKSNSIGLT
-353 KDATVASQSTAM
+353 QDATVASQSTAM

-373 NSNNPKV
+373 NSNNPKA

-393 TKAIKDDIQNLPEGL
+393 TKAIKDDIQSLREGL

-427 ETASSVHK
+427 ETASSEHK

-471 KPSVFIFDPNMSLAQ
+471 KPSVFIFDPNMSVAQ

-492 SRQP
+492 